1 VKLIFVKAVA
11 AAVLIVSTSGAGAQ
25 APLIDRGQMMDACG
39 SDYLGYCALVR
50 PGGGRI
56 MNCLNEVID
65 QIAPACA
72 RLVRGGLSCMD
83 DSQRLCA
90 QIEQGDGRVQSCL
103 LSNHDQLSAPC
114 ADILTQAATP

>member
-1 VKLIFVKAVA
+1 
-11 AAVLIVSTSGAGAQ
+11 
-25 APLIDRGQMMDACG
+25 
-39 SDYLGYCALVR
+39 
-50 PGGGRI
+50 
-56 MNCLNEVID
+56 VID

-103 LSNHDQLSAPC
+103 VSNYDQLSAPC